1 MFRAQRLIASAVRM
15 MFFYSFFRVNRM
27 MPPVNCRTF
36 KPRVECIGLPN
47 SKKSAARF
55 KVLETVPIGV
65 IGLRETVP
73 SVGKKNHRTPKAPRF
88 CGPRRKPKLRGD
100 SYGT

>member
-1 MFRAQRLIASAVRM
+1 MFRAQHLIASAVRM

-65 IGLRETVP
+65 IGLRDG
-73 SVGKKNHRTPKAPRF
+73 SVRNEEPLDPAKGPRF
-88 CGPRRKPKLRGD
+88 CDPRQEP
-100 SYGT
+100 